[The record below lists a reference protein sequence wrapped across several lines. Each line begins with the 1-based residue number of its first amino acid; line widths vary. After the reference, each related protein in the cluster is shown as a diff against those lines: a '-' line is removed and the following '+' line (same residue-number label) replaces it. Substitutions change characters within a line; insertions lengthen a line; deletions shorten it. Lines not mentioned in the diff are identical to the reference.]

1 MFNLYLIERLLH
13 EREHELA
20 RELVRQDQR
29 SAALA
34 GQRQRRTH
42 QFTLLSTVRV
52 GVGTRLVCWG
62 NAYSRLTRP
71 PAPRE
76 RAWER
81 YSYSYGGFR

>member
-42 QFTLLSTVRV
+42 QFTLLSKVLV

-62 NAYSRLTRP
+62 QRVQQAHP
-71 PAPRE
+71 PA
-76 RAWER
+76 
-81 YSYSYGGFR
+81 STS